1 MLSTFR
7 QRRILAAA
15 ALIDSLGDG
24 LFLAGSALFFTR
36 GLGLPVT
43 QVGLGLSIAG
53 VIGLTLGAEIG
64 RLADRLGPRDVF
76 VVMMLVQTVAVAS
89 YVFVTGLLGLVLTS
103 AVAAVCRQGAQAS
116 RGALIAQLAGEE
128 APALRAYLHAVINVG
143 IAGGAALA
151 GFAVAKDTHAAYLA
165 LMLADAATFAVAG
178 LTALLLPRVA
188 IIERPPGAGKGRA
201 LTDRRFMVLTLLNG
215 VISLQFIVSGFLLPL
230 WVVFHT
236 EAPRWL
242 ASPLLLLNTAVVVLL
257 QVRVSGRHKG
267 LGRAAAAY
275 RLAGLLLLASSLF
288 FATATYGRSAFVAAA
303 VLTTA
308 MIVHSAAELLTVA
321 GAIGLSYGLA
331 PAHAVGEYQG
341 VWNLGFGAS
350 LAVGPGL
357 LTVVCLQGGPVGWAV
372 LGTVMALIGWLIRI
386 LTLRAARVLDATRA
400 NSPVEV

>member
-116 RGALIAQLAGEE
+116 RGALISQLAGEE

-178 LTALLLPRVA
+178 LTALLLP
-188 IIERPPGAGKGRA
+188 
-201 LTDRRFMVLTLLNG
+201 
-215 VISLQFIVSGFLLPL
+215 
-230 WVVFHT
+230 
-236 EAPRWL
+236 
-242 ASPLLLLNTAVVVLL
+242 
-257 QVRVSGRHKG
+257 
-267 LGRAAAAY
+267 
-275 RLAGLLLLASSLF
+275 
-288 FATATYGRSAFVAAA
+288 
-303 VLTTA
+303 
-308 MIVHSAAELLTVA
+308 
-321 GAIGLSYGLA
+321 
-331 PAHAVGEYQG
+331 
-341 VWNLGFGAS
+341 
-350 LAVGPGL
+350 
-357 LTVVCLQGGPVGWAV
+357 
-372 LGTVMALIGWLIRI
+372 
-386 LTLRAARVLDATRA
+386 
-400 NSPVEV
+400 